1 MGRDDETITQRETF
15 SHGPRRPGWRHDM
28 EIRFA
33 RFHSGFVN
41 VNVNGRA
48 CGPTRVGARARE
60 ACTFACMSA
69 ARHIRRVS
77 VNVRRISHSGGAT
90 GSFTRC
96 ASRPYH
102 FYRRVVVAGIGD
114 YIGGSAVGAGWL
126 TVPHG
131 I

>member
-15 SHGPRRPGWRHDM
+15 GHGPRRPGWRHDM

-77 VNVRRISHSGGAT
+77 VNVREFRVRMGLT
-90 GSFTRC
+90 GSVTRC

-102 FYRRVVVAGIGD
+102 LYRGVVVAGVGD
-114 YIGGSAVGAGWL
+114 YIGGSAVSARRL
-126 TVPHG
+126 TVPHC